1 MTILPLSMLPV
12 YEKDGFLFF
21 RKNKD
26 IDLDDGLIIDVSKI
40 DLIAAYLKNKK
51 FKKIVVN
58 SSYFTVNDL
67 SFLKYLPFVQSI
79 SIVDSNHDISLVND
93 LYELQEISIGDFRG
107 IIDFNNFPNLERLG
121 IDWSN
126 KLKNLENAINLRW
139 LWLNNYKDV
148 SLEKFK
154 NFSKL
159 TYLYLYR
166 SSIISL
172 AGVGGMSS
180 LVELNIDT
188 ANKIQT
194 LNGFGENNRNL
205 KILDIYKAPRLT
217 DYNALQYL
225 INLEKLRFTK
235 AGDMKD
241 IDVLRS
247 FKNLKKVILGIK
259 VLNGD
264 MSYLENIPEYKFL
277 NFPHYNLK
285 SK

>member
-1 MTILPLSMLPV
+1 MLPV

>member
-285 SK
+285 